1 MMTVPP
7 HLLLWF
13 GGFGGAKV
21 GIKGTWSTTR
31 SAFLSH
37 SHQIIKSEVNFF
49 FKYYR
54 GLNIYLELIFV
65 THNQWIRL
73 YTHTKTLRAVLSGV
87 VGLQVILFPFEIN
100 IIEV

>member
-1 MMTVPP
+1 MTVPP